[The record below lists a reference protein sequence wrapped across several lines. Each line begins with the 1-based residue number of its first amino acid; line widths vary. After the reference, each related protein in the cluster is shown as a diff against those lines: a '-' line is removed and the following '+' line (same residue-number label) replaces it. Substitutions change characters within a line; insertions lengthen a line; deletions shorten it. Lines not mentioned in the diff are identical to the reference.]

1 MANEKLTIAKDK
13 ARLSVIGNSYP
24 DTLTNSGEGLD
35 IPQLIIE
42 ILTDLDIDLPDID
55 PDDWDNLPIVIGL
68 DEDDMPVIE
77 FPDPDFDPDLHPGEL
92 PDIIDWPL
100 PDLDWDDLIA
110 GLEDL
115 GIDPGILTD
124 LRFTGLDANGLQSI
138 VGLDADFKIVEE
150 ELPTYIEIV
159 TQPQKIK
166 YSHGQLINISGMRV
180 VPKKEDGSTWT
191 DATYFRGYIPL
202 QELIVSPLRADFT
215 KSVKVGMTSTL
226 DTNWE
231 QPIPVYGSASSYYN
245 VGTGD
250 LHETDVGS
258 LLVKEN
264 DNFRKTVV
272 PVGKDRDS
280 LGQEIIE
287 NLTTGET
294 LVIDIAHSY
303 LAIMSVTIAGKTA
316 YYAHTSNNVFRQTG
330 AQPFVTDRGWPD
342 ENTIWTAVF
351 GELEGGTQEI
361 TISWA
366 RPGDGMLLSA
376 SFEITVE
383 EPGGGGR

>member
-35 IPQLIIE
+35 IPQLIID

-115 GIDPGILTD
+115 DIDPGILTD
-124 LRFTGLDANGLQSI
+124 LSFTGLDADGLQSI
-138 VGLDADFKIVEE
+138 VGLDADFKIKEE

-215 KSVKVGMTSTL
+215 KSEKVGMTSAL

-231 QPIPVYGSASSYYN
+231 QPIPVYGSASSYYSA
-245 VGTGD
+245 GAGD

-258 LLVKEN
+258 LLVEEN

-294 LVIDIAHSY
+294 LVIDIAHSH

-330 AQPFVTDRGWPD
+330 AQPFVTDRGSPD
-342 ENTIWTAVF
+342 GNTIWTAVF